1 MNNIEERVYYN
12 NLLDIY
18 GDLLS
23 KKQKTILYEAFAM
36 DISYSELAIEYDVSR
51 SAINDAV
58 QKGKEKL
65 DKFERALK
73 IYENRCRT
81 LEITTKLKESNEELK
96 ENELINELEEINK
109 NGI

>member
-23 KKQKTILYEAFAM
+23 KKQKTILYEAFSL

-51 SAINDAV
+51 SAINDV
-58 QKGKEKL
+58 IQKGKDKL
-65 DKFERALK
+65 DKYEKALK
-73 IYENRCRT
+73 IYENHCKT
-81 LEITTKLKESNEELK
+81 LEITAKLKESNKDLN
-96 ENELINELEEINK
+96 ENELIKELEEMNK